1 MSCSAAYS
9 GNVSSASALR
19 GSLYVVVIID
29 GAFDSIGFH
38 SHYGASTA
46 LFLDVSYRVSPVL
59 PHILTGR
66 ELGQLIDILEGE
78 VRQNSLADVGRIIVR
93 PHVCHSVMP
102 DHDVTRLAVSLERRR
117 FPTVVVFFTLSLI
130 HI

>member
-19 GSLYVVVIID
+19 GALYVVVIIG
-29 GAFDSIGFH
+29 GAFDSIGFP

-78 VRQNSLADVGRIIVR
+78 VRQNSLADVGLNVYI
-93 PHVCHSVMP
+93 HTE
-102 DHDVTRLAVSLERRR
+102 DLAAESLLLVY
-117 FPTVVVFFTLSLI
+117 PMMAKKL
-130 HI
+130 